1 MLCYVTQ
8 YINII
13 HILLLVTFMDI
24 FHGHIFLGYYFLMVI
39 QRRMDQSM
47 KRGMEQSNAM
57 GWMVEKPWMT
67 LLVGF
72 IYIYILDIQ
81 RYPLKKKTET
91 KKAASL
97 QHAFLFRALSTP
109 KPWFWKSNS
118 AGPRPR
124 SCSRCC
130 VMDSQAAVLWARHIK
145 SLCNV
150 VYVYISIHGYRYW
163 YKYEYIYNIY

>member
-1 MLCYVTQ
+1 
-8 YINII
+8 
-13 HILLLVTFMDI
+13 
-24 FHGHIFLGYYFLMVI
+24 
-39 QRRMDQSM
+39 MDQSM

-163 YKYEYIYNIY
+163 YEYEYIYIIYISKLQYRYWTINICKHTSITTHINHLQWRWAQP

>member
-72 IYIYILDIQ
+72 IYIYP
-81 RYPLKKKTET
+81 RYPKISPQEKDRNKKSGFLAACLFVQSSEYPKALVLKIKQRRSSTQKLFEVLCDGF
-91 KKAASL
+91 ASCG
-97 QHAFLFRALSTP
+97 A
-109 KPWFWKSNS
+109 
-118 AGPRPR
+118 
-124 SCSRCC
+124 
-130 VMDSQAAVLWARHIK
+130 VSQT
-145 SLCNV
+145 
-150 VYVYISIHGYRYW
+150 Y
-163 YKYEYIYNIY
+163 